1 MRLSLTKRFLTN
13 LAILTVSAVWLIPLI
28 WTVSTAFRP
37 ERDLLNPIWWFPTRP
52 TLENFKAAWEMAPFG
67 LYYINTTI
75 LVLGILAV
83 QMFTITFAG
92 YAFARLKFPGRDS
105 IFGLFLLQMMVPG
118 SALLLP
124 NYITMKN
131 LHLIDHRLAMMLPYF
146 ASAIGTL
153 LMRQAFKQVP
163 IELDDAAKIDGCR
176 WHQLLWYV
184 YLPAAKPT
192 LVAFSIVSISAHW
205 NEFLWP
211 LIVTNSQNIRPLT
224 VGLALFTQMSET
236 GAQWPAITA
245 ATLLVV
251 FPLIL
256 LFLLFQR
263 QFVSSFLRSGIK

>member
-1 MRLSLTKRFLTN
+1 MRPTLIKRTLTN
-13 LAILTVSAVWLIPLI
+13 LAILVVSVIWLIPLV

-37 ERDLLNPIWWFPTRP
+37 ERDLLDPIWWFPTHP
-52 TLENFKAAWEMAPFG
+52 TLINFQSAWEMAPFG
-67 LYYINTTI
+67 TYYINTIIVVT
-75 LVLGILAV
+75 GILAV

-92 YAFARLKFPGRDS
+92 YAFARMEFPGRDL

-118 SALLLP
+118 SALLVP
-124 NYITMKN
+124 NYITVKN
-131 LHLIDHRLAMMLPYF
+131 LHLLDHRLAMMLPYF
-146 ASAIGTL
+146 ASAMGTL

-163 IELDDAAKIDGCR
+163 LELDDAAKIDGCR
-176 WHQLLWYV
+176 WYQLLWYV

-192 LVAFSIVSISAHW
+192 LIAFSIVSISAHW

-211 LIVTNSQNIRPLT
+211 LIVTNSQKIRPLT

-236 GAQWPAITA
+236 GAQWPWITA

-251 FPLIL
+251 FPLII